1 MTVTEILTELTNVEN
16 QLNSEQIEDA
26 KSDLNLLIH
35 NLENLNEVDIP
46 GFEGTMD
53 KLDNLVNLKIEA
65 IEINGC

>member
-1 MTVTEILTELTNVEN
+1 MTRKRILEELTNVEN

-35 NLENLNEVDIP
+35 NLEIEENNLPES
-46 GFEGTMD
+46 
-53 KLDNLVNLKIEA
+53 KIKYED

>member
-1 MTVTEILTELTNVEN
+1 MTKKRILEELTNVEN

-35 NLENLNEVDIP
+35 NLEIEENNLPES
-46 GFEGTMD
+46 
-53 KLDNLVNLKIEA
+53 KIKYED

>member
-1 MTVTEILTELTNVEN
+1 MTKQRLLEELTNVEN

-35 NLENLNEVDIP
+35 NLEIEENNLPES
-46 GFEGTMD
+46 
-53 KLDNLVNLKIEA
+53 KIKYED

>member
-1 MTVTEILTELTNVEN
+1 MTKKRILEELTNVEN

-35 NLENLNEVDIP
+35 NLEIEEINLPES
-46 GFEGTMD
+46 
-53 KLDNLVNLKIEA
+53 KIKYED

>member
-1 MTVTEILTELTNVEN
+1 MTKLEIIEELTNVEN

-35 NLENLNEVDIP
+35 NLEIEENNLPES
-46 GFEGTMD
+46 
-53 KLDNLVNLKIEA
+53 KIKYED

>member
-1 MTVTEILTELTNVEN
+1 MTKLEIIEELTNVEN

-35 NLENLNEVDIP
+35 NLEIEENNLPES
-46 GFEGTMD
+46 
-53 KLDNLVNLKIEA
+53 KIKYEE

>member
-1 MTVTEILTELTNVEN
+1 MTKKRILEELTNVEN

-35 NLENLNEVDIP
+35 NLEVEEINLREP
-46 GFEGTMD
+46 
-53 KLDNLVNLKIEA
+53 KIKYED